1 MVSLSPG
8 DKTHCLRKPM
18 QLRGFHH
25 YFHSSCYISS
35 PVGQSSLGSEI
46 SIEFGCAVEYSAT
59 VSLNMATLEFKA
71 KVETRLNDKQ
81 LLSTKFYFTHVNCNS
96 IRYITL
102 FQNSVLI
109 L

>member
-1 MVSLSPG
+1 
-8 DKTHCLRKPM
+8 
-18 QLRGFHH
+18 
-25 YFHSSCYISS
+25 
-35 PVGQSSLGSEI
+35 
-46 SIEFGCAVEYSAT
+46 
-59 VSLNMATLEFKA
+59 LNMATLEFKA